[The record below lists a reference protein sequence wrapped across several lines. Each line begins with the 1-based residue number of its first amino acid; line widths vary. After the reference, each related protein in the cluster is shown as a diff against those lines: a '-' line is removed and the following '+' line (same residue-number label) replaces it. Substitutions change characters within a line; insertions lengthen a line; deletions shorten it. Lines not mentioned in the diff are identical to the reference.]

1 MANRHSSRSAIIQ
14 TLYELDFNN
23 FTQKDYLVLL
33 ESNLNEFWPVIKDQ
47 EFSKKLLKGIMEHKE
62 EIDKLIE
69 KYAPQ
74 WPINKINLVDRNILR
89 LGIYELLYGDSQEV
103 PHKVAINEAIE
114 LAKEF
119 SGETSGRFVNGVLG
133 SIYKNINSLK

>member
-23 FTQKDYLVLL
+23 FTQKDYLALL
-33 ESNLNEFWPVIKDQ
+33 ENNLNEFWPVIKDQ
-47 EFSKKLLKGIMEHKE
+47 EFSKKLLKGIMEYKE
-62 EIDKLIE
+62 KIDKLIE
-69 KYAPQ
+69 KYAPE
-74 WPINKINLVDRNILR
+74 WPISKINLVDRNILR

-103 PHKVAINEAIE
+103 PPKVAINEAIE

-119 SGETSGRFVNGVLG
+119 SGETSGRFINGVLG

>member
-23 FTQKDYLVLL
+23 FIQKDYLVLL
-33 ESNLNEFWPVIKDQ
+33 ENNLNEFWPVIKDQ
-47 EFSKKLLKGIMEHKE
+47 EFSKKLLKGIMEYKE
-62 EIDKLIE
+62 KIDKLIE
-69 KYAPQ
+69 KYAPE
-74 WPINKINLVDRNILR
+74 WPISKINLVDRNILR

-103 PHKVAINEAIE
+103 PPKVAINEAIE

-133 SIYKNINSLK
+133 SIYKNIDSLK

>member
-23 FTQKDYLVLL
+23 FIQKDYLVLL
-33 ESNLNEFWPVIKDQ
+33 ENNLNEFWPVIKDQ
-47 EFSKKLLKGIMEHKE
+47 EFSKKLLKGIMEYKE
-62 EIDKLIE
+62 KIDKLIE
-69 KYAPQ
+69 KYAPE
-74 WPINKINLVDRNILR
+74 WPISKINLVDRNILR

-103 PHKVAINEAIE
+103 PPKVAINEAIE

>member
-23 FTQKDYLVLL
+23 FTQKDYLALL
-33 ESNLNEFWPVIKDQ
+33 ENNLNEFWPVIKDQ
-47 EFSKKLLKGIMEHKE
+47 EFSKKLLKGIMDYKE
-62 EIDKLIE
+62 KIDKLIE
-69 KYAPQ
+69 KYAPE
-74 WPINKINLVDRNILR
+74 WPISKINLVDRNILR

-103 PHKVAINEAIE
+103 PPKVAINEAIE

>member
-23 FTQKDYLVLL
+23 FSEDDYLTLL
-33 ESNLNEFWPVIKDQ
+33 ENNLNEFWPIIKDP
-47 EFSKKLLKGIMEHKE
+47 EFSKKLLRGIMEHKE

-69 KYAPQ
+69 KFAPE

-103 PHKVAINEAIE
+103 PAKVAINEAIE

-133 SIYKNINSLK
+133 SIYKNIDSFR

>member
-23 FTQKDYLVLL
+23 FTQKDYLALL
-33 ESNLNEFWPVIKDQ
+33 ENNLNEFWPVIKDQ
-47 EFSKKLLKGIMEHKE
+47 EFSKKLLEGIMEHKE

-74 WPINKINLVDRNILR
+74 WPISKINLVDRNILR

>member
-33 ESNLNEFWPVIKDQ
+33 ENNLNEFWPVIKDQ
-47 EFSKKLLKGIMEHKE
+47 EFSKKLLKGIMEYKE
-62 EIDKLIE
+62 KIDKLIE
-69 KYAPQ
+69 KYAPE
-74 WPINKINLVDRNILR
+74 WPISKINLVDRNILR

-103 PHKVAINEAIE
+103 PPKVAINEAIE

-119 SGETSGRFVNGVLG
+119 SGETSGRFINGVLG

>member
-23 FTQKDYLVLL
+23 FTQKDYLALL
-33 ESNLNEFWPVIKDQ
+33 ENNLNEFWPVIKDQ
-47 EFSKKLLKGIMEHKE
+47 EFSKKLLKGIMDYKE
-62 EIDKLIE
+62 KIDKLIE
-69 KYAPQ
+69 KYAPE
-74 WPINKINLVDRNILR
+74 WPISKINLVDRNILR

-103 PHKVAINEAIE
+103 PPKVAINEAIE

-119 SGETSGRFVNGVLG
+119 SGETSGRFINGVLG
-133 SIYKNINSLK
+133 SIYKNINSFK

>member
-23 FTQKDYLVLL
+23 FTQEDYLALL
-33 ESNLNEFWPVIKDQ
+33 ENNLNEFWPVIKDQ
-47 EFSKKLLKGIMEHKE
+47 EFSKKLLKGIMDYKE
-62 EIDKLIE
+62 KIDKLIE
-69 KYAPQ
+69 KYAPE
-74 WPINKINLVDRNILR
+74 WPISKINLVDRNILR

-103 PHKVAINEAIE
+103 PPKVAINEAIE

-119 SGETSGRFVNGVLG
+119 SGETSGRFINGVLG
-133 SIYKNINSLK
+133 SIYKNINSFK

>member
-23 FTQKDYLVLL
+23 FSEKNYLALL
-33 ESNLNEFWPVIKDQ
+33 ENNLNEFWPVIKDP
-47 EFSKKLLKGIMEHKE
+47 EFSKNLLRGIMEHKE

-69 KYAPQ
+69 KFAPE
-74 WPINKINLVDRNILR
+74 WPISKINLVDRNILR
-89 LGIYELLYGDSQEV
+89 LGIYELLYADSQEV
-103 PHKVAINEAIE
+103 PAKVAINEAIE

-119 SGETSGRFVNGVLG
+119 SGETSGRFINGVLG
-133 SIYKNINSLK
+133 SIYKNIDSLK

>member
-14 TLYELDFNN
+14 TLYELDFSN
-23 FTQKDYLVLL
+23 FSENDYLALL
-33 ESNLNEFWPVIKDQ
+33 ENNLNEFWPIIKDQ
-47 EFSKKLLKGIMEHKE
+47 EFSKKLLRGVMEHKE

-69 KYAPQ
+69 KFAPE
-74 WPINKINLVDRNILR
+74 WPISKINLVDRNILR
-89 LGIYELLYGDSQEV
+89 LGIYELLYGDSEEV
-103 PHKVAINEAIE
+103 PAKVAINEAIE

>member
-47 EFSKKLLKGIMEHKE
+47 EFSKKLLKGIMEYKE
-62 EIDKLIE
+62 KIDKLIE
-69 KYAPQ
+69 KYAPE
-74 WPINKINLVDRNILR
+74 WPISKINLVDRNILR

-103 PHKVAINEAIE
+103 PPKVAINEAIE

-119 SGETSGRFVNGVLG
+119 SGETSGRFINGVLG

>member
-1 MANRHSSRSAIIQ
+1 
-14 TLYELDFNN
+14 
-23 FTQKDYLVLL
+23 
-33 ESNLNEFWPVIKDQ
+33 
-47 EFSKKLLKGIMEHKE
+47 MEHKE

>member
-23 FTQKDYLVLL
+23 FSEKNYLALL
-33 ESNLNEFWPVIKDQ
+33 ENNLNEFWPVIKDP
-47 EFSKKLLKGIMEHKE
+47 EFSKNLLRGIMEHKE

-69 KYAPQ
+69 KFAPE
-74 WPINKINLVDRNILR
+74 WPISKINLVDRNILR
-89 LGIYELLYGDSQEV
+89 LGIYELLYADSQEV
-103 PHKVAINEAIE
+103 PAKVAINEAIE

-133 SIYKNINSLK
+133 SIYKNIDSLK